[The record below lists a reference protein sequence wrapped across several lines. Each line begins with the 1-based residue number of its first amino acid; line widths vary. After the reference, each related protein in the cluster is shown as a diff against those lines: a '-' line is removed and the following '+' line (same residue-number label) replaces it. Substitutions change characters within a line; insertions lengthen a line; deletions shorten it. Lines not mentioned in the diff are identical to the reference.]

1 MKSILLTSVFLLVSF
16 LAFSQS
22 LAESWEA
29 EQNYRQTGM
38 MVLGGWAVANMASG
52 LVMRSNTTG
61 VDSRFYEMNAIWNGV
76 NLAIAGFGYFSAAKL
91 GTDGSAFQLYQE
103 QMGIDKTLLFNAGLD
118 LGYIAAGAWMMER
131 SKNVSKDPD
140 LWKGYGR
147 SIMFQGAFLFA
158 FDVAMVLVHKKVV
171 IGDGM
176 ELSFE
181 AGADQ
186 LGVFLQF

>member
-1 MKSILLTSVFLLVSF
+1 MKSTILTSVFLLVSF
-16 LAFSQS
+16 LAFGQS
-22 LAESWEA
+22 LTESWEA

-38 MVLGGWAVANMASG
+38 MVLGSWAVANIASG

-61 VDSRFYEMNAIWNGV
+61 VDSRFWEMNAIWNGV

-91 GTDGSAFQLYQE
+91 GTDGTALELLQE

-118 LGYIAAGAWMMER
+118 LGYIAAGAWMIER
-131 SKNVSKDPD
+131 SKNVSKNPD

-158 FDVAMVLVHKKVV
+158 FDVAMVLIHKKVV
-171 IGDGM
+171 IGENM
-176 ELSFE
+176 ILSLN
-181 AGADQ
+181 AAPGGVGAI
-186 LGVFLQF
+186 LQF